1 MDPKIPEM
9 ARRLASAAAGLDRA
23 RLADLDAL
31 ASAVVAA
38 LAEGRTVYVCGNGG
52 SAADA
57 QHVAAELIGRF
68 RRPHRRALP
77 CVALTT
83 DSSILTAVGN
93 DFSFEEVFSRQVEAL
108 GRGGDVLWALSTSG
122 ASGNVLAAAGAA
134 RARGMTVVAMTGP
147 DGGPL
152 ADAADAAFRA
162 PGATSDVVQQMHQFA
177 YHVVCEIVD
186 AHFATDG

>member
-9 ARRLASAAAGLDRA
+9 AEALASAAAQLDGA
-23 RLADLDAL
+23 RLEDLDAL
-31 ASAVVAA
+31 AAAVVSA
-38 LAEGRTVYVCGNGG
+38 LADGRTVYVCGNGG

-57 QHVAAELIGRF
+57 QHVAAELVGRF
-68 RRPHRRALP
+68 RRAGRRALP

-83 DSSILTAVGN
+83 DTSILTAVGN
-93 DFSFEEVFSRQVEAL
+93 DFSFQEVFSRQVEAL
-108 GRGGDVLWALSTSG
+108 GRAGDVLWAMSTSG
-122 ASGNVLAAAGAA
+122 ASGNVLAAAAAA

-147 DGGPL
+147 AGGQL
-152 ADAADAAFRA
+152 ADAAEVAFRA

-186 AHFATDG
+186 AHFAADG